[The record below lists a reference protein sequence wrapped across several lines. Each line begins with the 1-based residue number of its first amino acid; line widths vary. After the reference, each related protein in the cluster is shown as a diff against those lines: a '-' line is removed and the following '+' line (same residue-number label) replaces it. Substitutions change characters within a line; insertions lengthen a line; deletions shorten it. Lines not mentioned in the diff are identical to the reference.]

1 MREIFKAYS
10 LSFLIHSLLLF
21 GFFLLTQRLVP
32 SEKRLIEIDLSLEN
46 LQRQP
51 QADLPQKAQPLP
63 ARPPQ
68 TQPVPQATMPPMKEE
83 IKSSTAKQLKQ
94 EEKQSQVQS
103 PPKPTEA
110 EIREIQTSKVQTAPQ
125 PKEETKGQTTEHPV
139 QGERL
144 LQAKETSQ
152 KPRSQERQAE
162 SQTQTQPV
170 PQATIPPTKE
180 EIKSST
186 AKQLKQE
193 ERLIQATNTPKPTE
207 AEIREIQT
215 SKVQTAPQPK
225 EETKG
230 QTTEHS
236 VQGERLLQAKET
248 SQKPRSQ
255 EREGKDLQAQ
265 TNKSVESPSR
275 PTSSSTQTSPYPSE
289 SSKLTDESRRV
300 ALEESFLRERLSVIS
315 NIVQRRINYPPIAR
329 RMGWEGKV
337 LVSFVL
343 EPNGDIRDLK
353 LLKGSGYE
361 VLDKEALDAIR
372 RSYRDFPKP
381 TVSVVV
387 KLPISFRLE

>member
-46 LQRQP
+46 VQIQP
-51 QADLPQKAQPLP
+51 LADLPKKAQPLP
-63 ARPPQ
+63 A
-68 TQPVPQATMPPMKEE
+68 
-83 IKSSTAKQLKQ
+83 
-94 EEKQSQVQS
+94 
-103 PPKPTEA
+103 
-110 EIREIQTSKVQTAPQ
+110 
-125 PKEETKGQTTEHPV
+125 G
-139 QGERL
+139 L
-144 LQAKETSQ
+144 L
-152 KPRSQERQAE
+152 
-162 SQTQTQPV
+162 QTQPV

-193 ERLIQATNTPKPTE
+193 EKQSQVQSPPKPAE

-215 SKVQTAPQPK
+215 SQVQTAPQLK

-230 QTTEHS
+230 QTAEHPG
-236 VQGERLLQAKET
+236 QGESSLQAKET
-248 SQKPRSQ
+248 FQKPGSQ

-265 TNKSVESPSR
+265 TNKSVESTSR
-275 PTSSSTQTSPYPSE
+275 PTSS
-289 SSKLTDESRRV
+289 LTDESKSV
-300 ALEESFLRERLSVIS
+300 ALEEIFLRERLSVIS
-315 NIVQRRINYPPIAR
+315 NIVQRHINYPPIAR

-353 LLKGSGYE
+353 VIKSCGYE

-372 RSYRDFPKP
+372 RSYKDFPKP
-381 TVSVVV
+381 PVSVVV
-387 KLPISFRLE
+387 KLPINFRLE

>member
-1 MREIFKAYS
+1 
-10 LSFLIHSLLLF
+10 
-21 GFFLLTQRLVP
+21 
-32 SEKRLIEIDLSLEN
+32 
-46 LQRQP
+46 
-51 QADLPQKAQPLP
+51 
-63 ARPPQ
+63 
-68 TQPVPQATMPPMKEE
+68 
-83 IKSSTAKQLKQ
+83 
-94 EEKQSQVQS
+94 
-103 PPKPTEA
+103 
-110 EIREIQTSKVQTAPQ
+110 
-125 PKEETKGQTTEHPV
+125 
-139 QGERL
+139 
-144 LQAKETSQ
+144 
-152 KPRSQERQAE
+152 
-162 SQTQTQPV
+162 
-170 PQATIPPTKE
+170 
-180 EIKSST
+180 
-186 AKQLKQE
+186 
-193 ERLIQATNTPKPTE
+193 
-207 AEIREIQT
+207 
-215 SKVQTAPQPK
+215 
-225 EETKG
+225 
-230 QTTEHS
+230 

>member
-10 LSFLIHSLLLF
+10 LSLLIHSLLLF

-51 QADLPQKAQPLP
+51 HADLLQKAQPLPVRPPQTQPIPQATIPLLKEEIKSSPTEQSQQEERLIQTQSPPNADLSQKAQPLP
-63 ARPPQ
+63 ARPLQ
-68 TQPVPQATMPPMKEE
+68 TQPVPQATIPPPEEE

-103 PPKPTEA
+103 PPKPAEA
-110 EIREIQTSKVQTAPQ
+110 EIREVQTSQVQTAPQ
-125 PKEETKGQTTEHPV
+125 PKEETKSQTAEHP
-139 QGERL
+139 GHGKSS
-144 LQAKETSQ
+144 LQTKEISQ
-152 KPRSQERQAE
+152 KPA
-162 SQTQTQPV
+162 
-170 PQATIPPTKE
+170 
-180 EIKSST
+180 
-186 AKQLKQE
+186 
-193 ERLIQATNTPKPTE
+193 
-207 AEIREIQT
+207 
-215 SKVQTAPQPK
+215 
-225 EETKG
+225 
-230 QTTEHS
+230 
-236 VQGERLLQAKET
+236 
-248 SQKPRSQ
+248 SQ

-289 SSKLTDESRRV
+289 SSKLTDESKRL

-315 NIVQRRINYPPIAR
+315 NIVQRHINYPPIAR

-343 EPNGDIRDLK
+343 EPKGDIRDLK
-353 LLKGSGYE
+353 VLKSCGYE

-372 RSYRDFPKP
+372 RSYKDFPKP
-381 TVSVVV
+381 PVSVMV
-387 KLPISFRLE
+387 KLPINFRLE